1 MMDINSDSKKY
12 VRNFE
17 LSESSDKKTE
27 KRGEFLPETVEK
39 FNLENESTVS
49 RRKFLALLAA
59 SAAVTA
65 TACND
70 YRDKGKIIPY
80 NKRPEDILPGTANYY
95 SSTCTGCSDK
105 CGILVK
111 TREGRPIKIDGN
123 PDNPINKGKICA
135 TGQSSILELYDP
147 GRLKKPLL
155 NNKDIDWNT
164 IDNKILNE
172 LEYCIKNNLEIAI
185 ITDNINSPV
194 QAQLLNDF
202 INKYPTAKVYNYN
215 LFDNINQL
223 NALKKLFG
231 NSIKPKYLLDKA
243 KIIVS
248 IGSDFLGRSDNLVE
262 NINSFSQN
270 RNVNEIKNFNRLYS
284 VEGNLSLTGSNSD
297 YRFVVNP
304 INYDEFLLGIINELN
319 AQGLSIPSELL
330 QLAAGI
336 NLKIIAKR
344 LKLNTQ
350 NINNFIQDLITN
362 RQKTLFL
369 PGDNLS
375 ESTYLLVYS
384 INQILNNLDLL
395 DFANGYEQ
403 LLDSTSEIEFKNL
416 VDRMRKGKVGIVINF
431 DTDPIYGL
439 AKGIGFESGYKNV
452 KNRIT
457 LCESLN
463 DTAELSNFVLPINNQ
478 LESWGLFNTKEGIF
492 SFQQPVIAPIF
503 DTREKEG
510 ILLNFIYGECD
521 EFSYYTYIQ
530 NYFKGNILPKFSVTA
545 SFEEIWNN
553 CLHDGVITIT
563 SSNVTKPI
571 FNSSALSSI
580 KVLNDN
586 NKLVVLL
593 ERNYFI
599 KDGRFANNGWLQEI
613 PHPISKIAWD
623 NYAALSPNTA
633 RKLNLKKDDV
643 IEISKD
649 NRKIKIAVLVQPG
662 IADNLIAIELGYGR
676 NIISDVGKDVGVNAN
691 ILLNDRDN
699 KYLITD
705 INIKKTDE
713 VYLLASSQEH
723 NPIDDPL
730 TKELHRKRNIIQ
742 EGTVLQYLKNPKFL
756 EKHETEIFSIT
767 KEMDYNGNKWAMSI
781 DLNKCIGCG
790 ICVAS
795 CNVENNV
802 PVVGKEQYNKGREMQ
817 WMRIDRYYSGEPD
830 NPIISNQPM
839 LCQHCD
845 NAPCEN
851 VCPVNATNHS
861 EDGLNQMTYNR
872 CVGTRYCSNNCP
884 YKVRRFNFFNF
895 KDHFENAYYDNDLS
909 GLVNN
914 PEVTVRSRG
923 VMEKCTFCVQ
933 RIMEA
938 RQEAIKNNVPL
949 KGTDVTTACQQAC
962 PSQAIVFGDVN
973 DKESEIYKLRNHEL
987 GYHVLEALNV
997 KPNVTYIAKLRNTHS
1012 EEL

>member
-1 MMDINSDSKKY
+1 MDINSESKKY
-12 VRNFE
+12 LTSFNQ
-17 LSESSDKKTE
+17 SENEKNSTE
-27 KRGEFLPETVEK
+27 KRGEFLPETVAE
-39 FNLENESTVS
+39 FNLDNESKLS

-59 SAAVTA
+59 SAALST

-80 NKRPEDILPGTANYY
+80 NKRPEGVLPGTANYY
-95 SSTCTGCSDK
+95 ASTCTGCSDR

-135 TGQSSILELYDP
+135 TGQASVLDLYDP

-155 NNKDIDWNT
+155 NKKETAWTVID
-164 IDNKILNE
+164 DKIITE
-172 LEYCIKNNLEIAI
+172 LENCNKNNLEIAI
-185 ITDNINSPV
+185 IADSYCSPV
-194 QAQLLNDF
+194 QVQLFNDF
-202 INKYPTAKVYNYN
+202 INKYPTTKIYSFN
-215 LFDNINQL
+215 LFDNLSHLSAL
-223 NALKKLFG
+223 NKLFG
-231 NSIKPKYLLDKA
+231 TSLKPKYLLNKA

-248 IGSDFLGRSDNLVE
+248 VGSDFLGKSDNLIE
-262 NINSFSQN
+262 NIDSFVSN
-270 RNVNEIKNFNRLYS
+270 RNVDDIKNFNRLYS
-284 VEGNLSLTGSNSD
+284 VEGNLSLTGSNAD

-304 INYDEFLLGIINELN
+304 VDYDEFLLGIINELN
-319 AQGLSIPSELL
+319 VQGLTLPNELKEL
-330 QLAAGI
+330 SNGH
-336 NLKIIAKR
+336 NLLDVAK
-344 LKLNTQ
+344 KLNLDIVKLKNLIKDILSNRNST
-350 NINNFIQDLITN
+350 IFI
-362 RQKTLFL
+362 
-369 PGDNLS
+369 PGSNLL
-375 ESTYLLVYS
+375 ESNYLLVYALNQV
-384 INQILNNLDLL
+384 INNSELL
-395 DFANGYEQ
+395 DFTNGYKNA
-403 LLDSTSEIEFKNL
+403 LTPSAEIELKNL
-416 VDRMRKGKVGIVINF
+416 IERMKTGKVGMVINW
-431 DTDPIYGL
+431 DTDPVYGL
-439 AKGIGFESGYKNV
+439 AKGFGFESGFIKV

-478 LESWGLFNTKEGIF
+478 LESWGLYNTKEGIY

-510 ILLNFIYGECD
+510 VLLGYITGKYD
-521 EFSYYTYIQ
+521 EFAYYSYIQ
-530 NYFKGNILPKFSVTA
+530 NFFKANILPKLTLSAT
-545 SFEEIWNN
+545 FEEIWNN
-553 CLHDGVITIT
+553 CLHDGVVAIQNSTVI
-563 SSNVTKPI
+563 KPVI
-571 FNSSALSSI
+571 NLSALSGI
-580 KVLNDN
+580 KPIVDN
-586 NKLVVLL
+586 NNIVVLL

-623 NYAALSPNTA
+623 NYAAISKKTA
-633 RKLNLKKDDV
+633 NKLNLKKDDV
-643 IEISKD
+643 IEITKG
-649 NRKIKIAVLVQPG
+649 NRKIKIAVLIQPG
-662 IADNLIAIELGYGR
+662 VAENLIAIELGYGR
-676 NIISDVGKDVGVNAN
+676 GIISDVGKDVGVNSN
-691 ILLNDRDN
+691 ILLNDGND
-699 KYLITD
+699 KFVITGVSV
-705 INIKKTDE
+705 KKTGE
-713 VYLLASSQEH
+713 EYLLASSQEH
-723 NPIDDPL
+723 NPIDEPL

-742 EGTVLQYLKNPKFL
+742 EGTVLQYIKNPKFL
-756 EKHETEIFSIT
+756 EKHEAEVFSIT
-767 KEMDYNGNKWAMSI
+767 KEMEYKGVKWAMSI

-790 ICVAS
+790 ICVSS
-795 CNVENNV
+795 CNVENNI

-817 WMRIDRYYSGEPD
+817 WMRIDRYYSGEEE
-830 NPIISNQPM
+830 NPIVSNQPM

-895 KDHFENAYYDNDLS
+895 RDHFENAYYDNDLS

-949 KGTDVTTACQQAC
+949 KGTDVITACQQAC
-962 PSQAIVFGDVN
+962 PSNAIVFGDVN
-973 DKESEIYKLRNHEL
+973 DKNSEIYKLRNHDL
-987 GYHVLEALNV
+987 GYHVLEALNI